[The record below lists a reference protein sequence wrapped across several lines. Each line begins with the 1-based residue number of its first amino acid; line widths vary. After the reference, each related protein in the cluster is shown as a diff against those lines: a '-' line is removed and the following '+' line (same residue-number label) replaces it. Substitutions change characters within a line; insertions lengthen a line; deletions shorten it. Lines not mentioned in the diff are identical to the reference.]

1 MNKILLY
8 LNKPY
13 PLEERKSAQIKLA
26 LIFGFVVF
34 MLMYF
39 VKPFGFSGSSKQLL
53 VNSLYAGALTSLA
66 IAFDF
71 FILFPLF
78 PQFFKEEKWTI
89 AREIIFT
96 LIIITTIAT
105 FNVLA
110 GKLFWDD
117 TLTFAS
123 WLKMIFFTGV
133 VGIAP
138 ATISI
143 LINQTRLLKKYR
155 NEVVSINEHLP
166 HKEFNEAVIDKVL
179 ENFEPLHADKDA
191 IKIQTELAPQPIII
205 TSENEK
211 ENLSL
216 SPQDFLAATSADNY
230 VKIFYT
236 QNNQLKTTIIRSTLK
251 KLEETSASFATLFR
265 CHRTA
270 IVNLVQVEK
279 VNGTAQGYK
288 LKLAFMVDEIPVS
301 RNLNK
306 ELKER
311 LGCLSLPSKSGQAAP
326 PLYGMKRHD
335 EKID

>member
-1 MNKILLY
+1 MYKIFLY

-26 LIFGFVVF
+26 FIFGLVVF

-39 VKPFGFSGSSKQLL
+39 VKPFGFSGFSKQLL
-53 VNSLYAGALTSLA
+53 INSLYAGALTSIA

-78 PQFFKEEKWTI
+78 PRFFKEEKWTI

-96 LIIITTIAT
+96 LVIITTIAT
-105 FNVLA
+105 LNVLA
-110 GKLFWDD
+110 GKFIWSDELSFI
-117 TLTFAS
+117 S
-123 WLKMIFFTGV
+123 WLKMIFFTGII
-133 VGIAP
+133 GIAP

-143 LINQTRLLKKYR
+143 IINQTRLLKKYR

-166 HKEFNEAVIDKVL
+166 NKTINEVVAESESESFEKSSIAKDTVEIQIEPVL
-179 ENFEPLHADKDA
+179 
-191 IKIQTELAPQPIII
+191 QQIIF

-211 ENLSL
+211 ENLCIN
-216 SPQDFLAATSADNY
+216 PQHFLAATSADNY
-230 VKIFYT
+230 VKVFYM
-236 QNNQLKTTIIRSTLK
+236 QNDQLKTTIIRSTLK
-251 KLEETSASFATLFR
+251 KVEENSADFSNIFR

-270 IVNLVQVEK
+270 LVNTAQVEK

-288 LKLAFMVDEIPVS
+288 LKLAFMMDEIPVS

-311 LGCLSLPSKSGQAAP
+311 LALLN
-326 PLYGMKRHD
+326 
-335 EKID
+335 

>member
-1 MNKILLY
+1 MKNIFLY

-13 PLEERKSAQIKLA
+13 PLEEQKSAQIKLA
-26 LIFGFVVF
+26 FIFGLVVF

-39 VKPFGFSGSSKQLL
+39 VKPFGFSNSSKQLL
-53 VNSLYAGALTSLA
+53 INSLYAGALTSIA

-78 PQFFKEEKWTI
+78 PRFFKEEKWTI

-96 LIIITTIAT
+96 VVVITTIAT
-105 FNVLA
+105 LNVLA
-110 GKLFWDD
+110 SKFIWSDD
-117 TLTFAS
+117 LSFIS
-123 WLKMIFFTGV
+123 WLKMIFFTGII
-133 VGIAP
+133 GIAP

-155 NEVVSINEHLP
+155 NEVVSINEHLVNG
-166 HKEFNEAVIDKVL
+166 KTNDFLGDSIST
-179 ENFEPLHADKDA
+179 NFETA
-191 IKIQTELAPQPIII
+191 ITENDIVEIRTEPVLQQIVF

-211 ENLSL
+211 ENLRIN
-216 SPQDFLAATSADNY
+216 PQHFLAATSADNY
-230 VKIFYT
+230 VKVFYI
-236 QNNQLKTTIIRSTLK
+236 QNDKLKTTIIRSTLK
-251 KLEETSASFATLFR
+251 KVEEYSADFSNIFR

-270 IVNLVQVEK
+270 LVNTAQVEK

-288 LKLAFMVDEIPVS
+288 LKLAFMMDEIPVS

-311 LGCLSLPSKSGQAAP
+311 LALLN
-326 PLYGMKRHD
+326 
-335 EKID
+335 